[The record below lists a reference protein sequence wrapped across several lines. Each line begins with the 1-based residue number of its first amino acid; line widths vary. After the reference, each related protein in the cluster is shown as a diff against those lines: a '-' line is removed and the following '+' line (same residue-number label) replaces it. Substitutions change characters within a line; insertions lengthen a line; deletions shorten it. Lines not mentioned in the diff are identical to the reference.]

1 MCYTTGV
8 YYACFMFEKKK
19 KVKELSPFEKKLND
33 WVAKHLTRISF
44 TEKMF
49 FVDHLKIMIHAG
61 LSLVEAL
68 EILAKETGNKALK
81 MVIADVT
88 KEVSGGKQFSDVL
101 RKHPKVF
108 PPIYVKMIEA
118 GEVSGKLEE
127 ALTQIAVQMKKTHDL
142 TSTIRGAMIYP
153 AVIVVAMLGIGVLM
167 TTVILPKL
175 LTIFNEFDSELPLPT
190 RILMAVT
197 NFMSKPINLIF
208 LSIFI
213 ILFLFSFITL
223 LKKSL
228 KFRTYIHT
236 INLYLPIAGTVIKK
250 INLARF
256 SLTLSSLM
264 KSAIPIVEAVT
275 ITAETCSNINYRVS
289 LMKSS
294 QELEKGIPLSESLRN
309 YPKLY
314 SPLVTEMI
322 MVGERTGE
330 IDALLTELATFYN
343 DDVDKTMKN
352 FATIIEPVLIVTL
365 GLVVGG
371 VAVAVIMP
379 MYSLVQ
385 NF

>member
-1 MCYTTGV
+1 
-8 YYACFMFEKKK
+8 MFGKKK
-19 KVKELSPFEKKLND
+19 QPRKLSSFEIKMND
-33 WVAKHLTRISF
+33 WFAKHLTRISF

-81 MVIADVT
+81 MTIADIT
-88 KEVSGGKQFSDVL
+88 KDVSGGKQLSDVL
-101 RKHPKVF
+101 QKHPKVF
-108 PPIYVKMIEA
+108 PSIYVKMIEA

-127 ALTQIAVQMKKTHDL
+127 ALTQIAIQMKKTHDL
-142 TSTIRGAMIYP
+142 TSSIRGAMIYP
-153 AVIVVAMLGIGVLM
+153 SVVMTAMIGIGFLM

-175 LTIFNEFDSELPLPT
+175 LTIFDEFDSELPLPT
-190 RILMAVT
+190 RILIVIT
-197 NFMSKPINLIF
+197 NFMSKPFNLTMMAV
-208 LSIFI
+208 LTVSSIAGFI
-213 ILFLFSFITL
+213 YMM
-223 LKKSL
+223 KKSMR
-228 KFRTYIHT
+228 FRFAVHT
-236 INLYLPIAGTVIKK
+236 INLHLPIVGGVIKK

-264 KSAIPIVEAVT
+264 KSAIPIVDAVT
-275 ITAETCSNINYRVS
+275 ITADTCSNLNYRIS

-294 QELEKGIPLSESLRN
+294 KDLEKGVPLSESLRN
-309 YPKLY
+309 YPHLY

-330 IDALLTELATFYN
+330 IDTLLTELASFYN
-343 DDVDKTMKN
+343 EDVDKTMKN
-352 FATIIEPVLIVTL
+352 FTTIMEPVLIVFL
-365 GLVVGG
+365 GLGVGG
-371 VAVAVIMP
+371 VAVSVIMP